1 VIERLGAK
9 AFDPAPG
16 ADEIAGMT
24 LTDPD
29 RNLAPARALPGTEA
43 FRVARPGPG
52 VAATPLIFASPHSG
66 RIYPPEMLAAVAVGE
81 ALVRRSEDAFV
92 DELIA
97 AAPSLGA
104 SVITAGY
111 GRAYIDL
118 NRDPWELDP
127 AMFEDELPP
136 HVQGRTAR
144 VAAGL
149 GAIAKLAGEGQKIYG
164 RKLRFA
170 EAQVRIETAHRP
182 YHEALSRLIGE
193 AHAAH
198 GVAILIDWH
207 SMPSAAARTVVTP
220 RHGKGCDMVL
230 GDRFGAACAPG
241 LTRLVEKA
249 LEAMGHRVV
258 RNAPYAGGYTTEFY
272 GRPARRIHALQIEID
287 RALYLDEKTQEPT
300 DGLAALKADVAR
312 LTEAL
317 AAGWREI

>member
-1 VIERLGAK
+1 
-9 AFDPAPG
+9 
-16 ADEIAGMT
+16 MT
-24 LTDPD
+24 LTDPI
-29 RNLAPARALPGTEA
+29 RTSAPPPAAGTAA
-43 FRVARPGPG
+43 FRISRPVAGAP
-52 VAATPLIFASPHSG
+52 ATPLIFASPHSG
-66 RIYPPEMLAAVAVGE
+66 SLYPPEMLEAVAVGE
-81 ALVRRSEDAFV
+81 ALMRRSEDAFV
-92 DELIA
+92 DDLIA
-97 AAPSLGA
+97 AAPDLGA
-104 SVITAGY
+104 TVIAAAY
-111 GRAYIDL
+111 GRAYFDL

-170 EAQVRIETAHRP
+170 EAQDRIETAHRP
-182 YHEALSRLIGE
+182 YHDALSRLIDE
-193 AHAAH
+193 AHATH

-230 GDRFGAACAPG
+230 GDRFGAACAPA
-241 LTRLVEKA
+241 LTRLVEKE

-287 RALYLDEKTQEPT
+287 RALYLDEKTQAPT
-300 DGLAALKADVAR
+300 EGLAALKADVAR
-312 LTEAL
+312 LTQVL
-317 AAGWREI
+317 AETWRDVG

>member
-1 VIERLGAK
+1 
-9 AFDPAPG
+9 
-16 ADEIAGMT
+16 MT
-24 LTDPD
+24 LTDPHRATD
-29 RNLAPARALPGTEA
+29 APVAA
-43 FRVARPGPG
+43 FRITEPPAGAP
-52 VAATPLIFASPHSG
+52 ATPLIFASPHSG
-66 RIYPPEMLAAVAVGE
+66 RAYPPEMLEAVAVDP
-81 ALVRRSEDAFV
+81 ALMRRSEDAFV

-97 AAPSLGA
+97 AAPQAGVTVL
-104 SVITAGY
+104 TAGY

-136 HVQGRTAR
+136 HIQGRTAR

-170 EAQVRIETAHRP
+170 EAEARIRTAHRP
-182 YHEALSRLIGE
+182 YHDALTRLIGE

-198 GVAILIDWH
+198 GMAILIDWH

-249 LEAMGHRVV
+249 LEEMGHRVV

-287 RALYLDEKTQEPT
+287 RALYLDEKTQAPT
-300 DGLAALKADVAR
+300 EGLERLKEDVAR

-317 AAGWREI
+317 AAGWREIG

>member
-1 VIERLGAK
+1 
-9 AFDPAPG
+9 
-16 ADEIAGMT
+16 MT
-24 LTDPD
+24 LTDPI
-29 RNLAPARALPGTEA
+29 RTTAPPAAAAAA
-43 FRVARPGPG
+43 FRIVRPVAGAP
-52 VAATPLIFASPHSG
+52 ATPLIFASPHSG
-66 RIYPPEMLAAVAVGE
+66 NLYPPEMLEAVAVGE
-81 ALVRRSEDAFV
+81 ALMRRSEDAFV
-92 DELIA
+92 DDLIA
-97 AAPSLGA
+97 GAPQQGATVIAAS
-104 SVITAGY
+104 Y

-170 EAQVRIETAHRP
+170 EAMTRIETAHRP
-182 YHEALSRLIGE
+182 YHEALGRLIEE
-193 AHAAH
+193 AHAVH

-241 LTRLVEKA
+241 LTRLVEKE

-272 GRPARRIHALQIEID
+272 GRPARCIHALQIEID
-287 RALYLDEKTQEPT
+287 RALYLDEKTQAPT
-300 DGLAALKADVAR
+300 ERLGALKADVER
-312 LTEAL
+312 LTGAL
-317 AAGWREI
+317 VDGWRDI

>member
-1 VIERLGAK
+1 MNCARQASIK

-16 ADEIAGMT
+16 ADEIGPMT
-24 LTDPD
+24 LTDPPRATD
-29 RNLAPARALPGTEA
+29 APVAA
-43 FRVARPGPG
+43 FRIQRPEAGAP
-52 VAATPLIFASPHSG
+52 ATPLIFASPHSG
-66 RIYPPEMLAAVAVGE
+66 RVYPPEMLEAVAVGE
-81 ALVRRSEDAFV
+81 ALMRRSEDAFV
-92 DELIA
+92 DALIDQ
-97 AAPSLGA
+97 APVLGA
-104 SVITAGY
+104 TTITAGY
-111 GRAYIDL
+111 GRAYFDL

-170 EAQVRIETAHRP
+170 EAEDRIRTAHRP
-182 YHEALSRLIGE
+182 YHDALSRLVGE

-198 GVAILIDWH
+198 GMAILIDWH
-207 SMPSAAARTVVTP
+207 SMPSAAAKTVVTP

-249 LEAMGHRVV
+249 LEGMGHRVV

-300 DGLAALKADVAR
+300 EGLERLKGDVAAL
-312 LTEAL
+312 TQAL

>member
-1 VIERLGAK
+1 
-9 AFDPAPG
+9 
-16 ADEIAGMT
+16 MT

-29 RNLAPARALPGTEA
+29 RKQAPAPDKRAGGVTP
-43 FRVARPGPG
+43 FHIIRPPTDIP
-52 VAATPLIFASPHSG
+52 ATPLIFASPHSG
-66 RIYPPEMLAAVAVGE
+66 RVYPPEMLEAVAVGE
-81 ALVRRSEDAFV
+81 ALMRRSEDAFV
-92 DELIA
+92 DDLIA
-97 AAPSLGA
+97 ATPVLGA
-104 SVITAGY
+104 TVITAGY
-111 GRAYIDL
+111 GRAYFDL

-127 AMFEDELPP
+127 AMFEDDLPP

-149 GAIAKLAGEGQKIYG
+149 GAIARLAGEGQKIYG

-170 EAQVRIETAHRP
+170 EAEDRIETAHRP
-182 YHEALSRLIGE
+182 YHQALSRLIDE

-198 GVAILIDWH
+198 GMAILIDWH
-207 SMPSAAARTVVTP
+207 SMPSAAARTVVTA

-230 GDRFGAACAPG
+230 GDRFGAACTPG

-287 RALYLDEKTQEPT
+287 RALYLDEKTLAPT
-300 DGLAALKADVAR
+300 EGLAKLKADVAL

-317 AAGWREI
+317 AAHWREI

>member
-1 VIERLGAK
+1 MK
-9 AFDPAPG
+9 AFDPARG
-16 ADEIAGMT
+16 ADEITAMT
-24 LTDPD
+24 LTDPLRTD
-29 RNLAPARALPGTEA
+29 APAAHADADGGMAYRI
-43 FRVARPGPG
+43 ARPAAGAP
-52 VAATPLIFASPHSG
+52 ATPLIFASPHSG
-66 RIYPPEMLAAVAVGE
+66 RHYPPEMLEAVAVGE
-81 ALVRRSEDAFV
+81 ALMRRSEDALV

-97 AAPSLGA
+97 AAPAAGVTVL
-104 SVITAGY
+104 TAGY

-127 AMFEDELPP
+127 SMFEDDLPP

-149 GAIAKLAGEGQKIYG
+149 GAIARLAGEGQKIYG

-170 EAQVRIETAHRP
+170 EAEERIRLAHRP
-182 YHEALSRLIGE
+182 YHEALSRLIDE

-198 GVAILIDWH
+198 GMAILIDWH
-207 SMPSAAARTVVTP
+207 SMPSAAANTVVTP

-241 LTRLVEKA
+241 LTRLVERE
-249 LEAMGHRVV
+249 LEGMGRRVV

-287 RALYLDEKTQEPT
+287 RALYLNEKTQEPT
-300 DGLAALKADVAR
+300 EGLTALKADVAR
-312 LTEAL
+312 LTAAL
-317 AAGWREI
+317 AAGWPEI

>member
-1 VIERLGAK
+1 
-9 AFDPAPG
+9 
-16 ADEIAGMT
+16 MT
-24 LTDPD
+24 LTDPI
-29 RNLAPARALPGTEA
+29 RTSVPPPAAGAAA
-43 FRVARPGPG
+43 FRIARPAAGAP
-52 VAATPLIFASPHSG
+52 ATPLIFASPHSG
-66 RIYPPEMLAAVAVGE
+66 NLYPAEMLEAVAVGE
-81 ALVRRSEDAFV
+81 ALMRRSEDAFV
-92 DELIA
+92 DDLIA
-97 AAPSLGA
+97 AAPQLGA
-104 SVITAGY
+104 SVITASY

-170 EAQVRIETAHRP
+170 EAMTRIETAHRP
-182 YHEALSRLIGE
+182 YHEALGRLIEE
-193 AHAAH
+193 AHALH
-198 GVAILIDWH
+198 GLAILIDWH

-241 LTRLVEKA
+241 LTRLVEKE

-287 RALYLDEKTQEPT
+287 RALYLDEKTRTPT
-300 DGLAALKADVAR
+300 DGLGALKADVEQ
-312 LTEAL
+312 LTQAL
-317 AAGWREI
+317 VDGWREI

>member
-1 VIERLGAK
+1 
-9 AFDPAPG
+9 
-16 ADEIAGMT
+16 MT
-24 LTDPD
+24 LTDPQPAQ
-29 RNLAPARALPGTEA
+29 APAPESRANGVAA
-43 FRVARPGPG
+43 FKLIRPAAGI
-52 VAATPLIFASPHSG
+52 AATPLIFASPHSG
-66 RIYPPEMLAAVAVGE
+66 RVYPPEMLEAVAVSE

-97 AAPSLGA
+97 TAPQAGVTVL
-104 SVITAGY
+104 TAGY

-136 HVQGRTAR
+136 QVQGRTAR

-149 GAIAKLAGEGQKIYG
+149 GAIARLAGEGQKIYG

-170 EAQVRIETAHRP
+170 EAEDRIRTAHRP
-182 YHEALSRLIGE
+182 YHDTLARLIGE

-198 GVAILIDWH
+198 GIAILIDWH

-230 GDRFGAACAPG
+230 GDRFGAACTPG
-241 LTRLVEKA
+241 LTRLVEKE
-249 LEAMGHRVV
+249 LEGLGHRVV

-287 RALYLDEKTQEPT
+287 RALYLDEKTLEPT
-300 DGLAALKADVAR
+300 DGLAKLKADVAR
-312 LTEAL
+312 LTTAL
-317 AAGWREI
+317 ADGWREIG

>member
-1 VIERLGAK
+1 
-9 AFDPAPG
+9 
-16 ADEIAGMT
+16 MT
-24 LTDPD
+24 LTDPHRTD
-29 RNLAPARALPGTEA
+29 APAALSEA
-43 FRVARPGPG
+43 DGGLAYRLERPPSGI
-52 VAATPLIFASPHSG
+52 AATPLIFASPHSG
-66 RIYPPEMLAAVAVGE
+66 RLYPPEMLEAVAVGE
-81 ALVRRSEDAFV
+81 ALMRRSEDAFV

-97 AAPSLGA
+97 AAPQAGVTVL
-104 SVITAGY
+104 TAGY

-136 HVQGRTAR
+136 HIQGRTAR

-170 EAQVRIETAHRP
+170 EAEDRIRTAHRP
-182 YHEALSRLIGE
+182 YHDALTRLIGE

-198 GVAILIDWH
+198 GTAILIDWH
-207 SMPSAAARTVVTP
+207 SMPSAAAKTVVTP

-249 LEAMGHRVV
+249 LEGMGHRVV

-287 RALYLDEKTQEPT
+287 RALYLDEKTLTPT
-300 DGLAALKADVAR
+300 EGLAGLKADVAR
-312 LTEAL
+312 LTLAL
-317 AAGWREI
+317 AEGWREVG

>member
-1 VIERLGAK
+1 MK

-16 ADEIAGMT
+16 ADEIARMT
-24 LTDPD
+24 LTDPH
-29 RNLAPARALPGTEA
+29 RTQSPAALSAPNGTEA
-43 FRVARPGPG
+43 FRIDRPAAGAP
-52 VAATPLIFASPHSG
+52 ATPLIFASPHSG
-66 RIYPPEMLAAVAVGE
+66 RVYPPEMLEAVAVGE
-81 ALVRRSEDAFV
+81 ALMRRSEDAFV

-97 AAPSLGA
+97 AAPAAGVTVL
-104 SVITAGY
+104 TAGY
-111 GRAYIDL
+111 GRAYFDL

-149 GAIAKLAGEGQKIYG
+149 GAIARLAGEGQKIYG

-170 EAQVRIETAHRP
+170 EAEDRIRTAHRP
-182 YHEALSRLIGE
+182 YHDALTRLIGE
-193 AHAAH
+193 AHADH
-198 GVAILIDWH
+198 GMAILIDWH

-241 LTRLVEKA
+241 LTRLVERE

-300 DGLAALKADVAR
+300 EGLARLKDDVAR
-312 LTEAL
+312 LTLAL
-317 AAGWREI
+317 AENWREI

>member
-1 VIERLGAK
+1 
-9 AFDPAPG
+9 
-16 ADEIAGMT
+16 MT

-29 RNLAPARALPGTEA
+29 RTQTPAPPAPGSAA
-43 FRVARPGPG
+43 FRLVRPGPG
-52 VAATPLIFASPHSG
+52 VSATPLIFASPHSG

-81 ALVRRSEDAFV
+81 SVVRRSEDAFV

-97 AAPSLGA
+97 AAPTLGA
-104 SVITAGY
+104 SIITAGY

-170 EAQVRIETAHRP
+170 EAEDRIRTAHRP
-182 YHEALSRLIGE
+182 YHEALSRLIDE

-198 GVAILIDWH
+198 GLAILIDWH

-241 LTRLVEKA
+241 LTRLVEKE

-287 RALYLDEKTQEPT
+287 RALYLDEKTLAPT
-300 DGLAALKADVAR
+300 EGLERLKDDVAR
-312 LTEAL
+312 LTAAL
-317 AAGWREI
+317 AQGWRDFG

>member
-1 VIERLGAK
+1 MKLPV
-9 AFDPAPG
+9 
-16 ADEIAGMT
+16 MT
-24 LTDPD
+24 LTDPI
-29 RNLAPARALPGTEA
+29 RTSAPPAAGMAA
-43 FRVARPGPG
+43 FRIARPAAGAP
-52 VAATPLIFASPHSG
+52 ATPLIFASPHSG
-66 RIYPPEMLAAVAVGE
+66 NLYPPEMLEAVAVGE
-81 ALVRRSEDAFV
+81 ALMRRSEDAFV
-92 DELIA
+92 DDLIA
-97 AAPSLGA
+97 AAPQLGA
-104 SVITAGY
+104 TVIAAAY

-170 EAQVRIETAHRP
+170 EAQDRIDTAHRP
-182 YHEALSRLIGE
+182 YHEALGRLIEE

-230 GDRFGAACAPG
+230 GDRFGAACAPA
-241 LTRLVEKA
+241 LTRLVEKE

-272 GRPARRIHALQIEID
+272 GRPARRINALQIEID
-287 RALYLDEKTQEPT
+287 RALYLDEKTQAPT
-300 DGLAALKADVAR
+300 EGLSALKMDVER
-312 LTEAL
+312 LTRAL
-317 AAGWREI
+317 AEGWRDVG